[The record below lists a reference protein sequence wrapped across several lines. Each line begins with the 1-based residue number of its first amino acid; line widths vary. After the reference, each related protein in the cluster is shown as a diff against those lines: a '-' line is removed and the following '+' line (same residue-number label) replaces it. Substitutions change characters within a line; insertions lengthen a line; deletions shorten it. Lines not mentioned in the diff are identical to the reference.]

1 MRRPLGSEYSFG
13 CGGPLARTWV
23 NDDGKAEDPAAGAG
37 LDVAA
42 GAGTAEPLGFADG
55 DVTDVAGFAGGEIE
69 LADGAALDDGER
81 GSLPSSGTCATAAK
95 GRSKL
100 PTIERAR
107 TKDLKW

>member
-13 CGGPLARTWV
+13 CGGPLARTCV
-23 NDDGKAEDPAAGAG
+23 NEDGNVPDAAAAAG

-42 GAGTAEPLGFADG
+42 GAGTAEPLGLAEGFVVA
-55 DVTDVAGFAGGEIE
+55 VAGLTGGEIE
-69 LADGAALDDGER
+69 LDAGER

-100 PTIERAR
+100 PNIKRAR
-107 TKDLKW
+107 TKGLKW